1 MTLLPKFCLSLSLF
15 TLVILTH
22 SAASRVYHPSNPLNY
37 NPYPT
42 HPYNTP
48 SLAPRVPRRAN
59 RQQATSY
66 LSHQA
71 QFYRPNYQPPSGH
84 LSYEPS
90 YEPSNYQESYNSAV
104 GNRSP
109 AYSSYKAP
117 SNFETPNFDPTS
129 FVDPAAFEQAFEPS
143 SYQPVA
149 RAVRKSPAQKDHE
162 NAETRQLRQSGGGGG
177 GGQDSYVDFGAHTG
191 QHGSFGWY
199 ADFPA
204 HKDT

>member
-1 MTLLPKFCLSLSLF
+1 MILMPKFCLSLSLF
-15 TLVILTH
+15 ALVILTH
-22 SAASRVYHPSNPLNY
+22 SIASRVYPPSNALHY

-48 SLAPRVPRRAN
+48 YLAPRVPRRASK
-59 RQQATSY
+59 QQPTSY

-90 YEPSNYQESYNSAV
+90 YEPSNYRESYNSAA
-104 GNRSP
+104 GSRSP
-109 AYSSYKAP
+109 AYSNYKAP
-117 SNFETPNFDPTS
+117 SNFETGNFDPTS
-129 FVDPAAFEQAFEPS
+129 FVDPAGFEQAFEPS

-149 RAVRKSPAQKDHE
+149 TAAAVRKSPASKDHD
-162 NAETRQLRQSGGGGG
+162 NAETRLQRQSGGS
-177 GGQDSYVDFGAHTG
+177 GQDSYVDFGAHTG